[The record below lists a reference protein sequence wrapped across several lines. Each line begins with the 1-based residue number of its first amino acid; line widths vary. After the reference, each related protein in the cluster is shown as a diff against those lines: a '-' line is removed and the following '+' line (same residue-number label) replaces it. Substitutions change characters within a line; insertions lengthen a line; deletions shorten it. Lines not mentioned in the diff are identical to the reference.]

1 MGVSGMPYLI
11 EHGNLVW
18 PKDIILNKFLIAL
31 FISISTGLIGL
42 LILYLPNIDLT
53 IKKYAILLVV
63 VAGSIGYIYFISKK

>member
-1 MGVSGMPYLI
+1 M
-11 EHGNLVW
+11 
-18 PKDIILNKFLIAL
+18 NKFLIAL